1 MKKIL
6 IGYQNVGRPVY
17 NTAKLWFSFGS
28 IQYRLVAQ
36 SEAIIYYQ
44 EKKQARFSQTIGL
57 K

>member
-44 EKKQARFSQTIGL
+44 EKNKRDSRKQ
-57 K
+57 